1 MKKTFFLSFLAA
13 AGLGTA
19 GHFLYALWPNALTA
33 LIAPVNEGVWEHLKL
48 LYFPP
53 LLVFLILSLRT
64 AKPRR
69 DFWSGALYGVLLGP
83 VLLTAAFYTLTAGFG
98 VRAGPAFDIPLYYVC
113 LAAAWIC
120 AFGRIESGG
129 AARFLGALA
138 GRGVCG
144 VHRRRAA
151 AADLSARII
160 RIKRKKKRQITV
172 DKREKP
178 CYYNADKKEGT
189 AAPHLTTRSKRSTCK
204 ISQGESLC
212 AGAAVHP
219 LFIFIGGA
227 SPSLN

>member
-98 VRAGPAFDIPLYYVC
+98 VRARPAFDIPLYYVC
-113 LAAAWIC
+113 PAAAWIWRLRC
-120 AFGRIESGG
+120 SPPP
-129 AARFLGALA
+129 
-138 GRGVCG
+138 
-144 VHRRRAA
+144 RRRCR
-151 AADLSARII
+151 SFCPHNPH
-160 RIKRKKKRQITV
+160 KKK
-172 DKREKP
+172 EK
-178 CYYNADKKEGT
+178 T
-189 AAPHLTTRSKRSTCK
+189 ANN
-204 ISQGESLC
+204 G
-212 AGAAVHP
+212 
-219 LFIFIGGA
+219 
-227 SPSLN
+227 

>member
-83 VLLTAAFYTLTAGFG
+83 VLRRRGTRTRPRL
-98 VRAGPAFDIPLYYVC
+98 
-113 LAAAWIC
+113 
-120 AFGRIESGG
+120 SGG
-129 AARFLGALA
+129 RVDLRVWQDRKRRGRPIPRGAGDRLRGA